1 MCALICLCVPSV
13 RWSCDQEKYKEVYQ
27 ARLAYHQQEFTKLLD
42 APGDFDIADHPM
54 MHAFCTEVV
63 DGELEVFGPD
73 DVRSTVA
80 LNIAAQQVEMIATK
94 WQLAEAGF
102 ECAHAA
108 MWYVLVECWLSG
120 MCWLRPGSGSGS
132 ALCSLGWCVRPSL

>member
-102 ECAHAA
+102 DTLTEAA
-108 MWYVLVECWLSG
+108 ANATELLE
-120 MCWLRPGSGSGS
+120 LRDNLERTDAMRARSHVVCGG
-132 ALCSLGWCVRPSL
+132 